1 MKFIKVASVFTT
13 TLLLLAFVCS
23 SILNAYPLDGT
34 IESGIKRLIGYSNS
48 QASTQGSKLPP
59 GALLSINEIQLTL
72 NKTGKL
78 IDFDQLPENPAL
90 QKSLESILK
99 TRDPSYGAVVV
110 DMSDPENIIWAGV
123 RPDTKRNAG
132 SVGKLLIMSGFFN
145 SLAKAFP
152 DINKRKEI
160 LTSTQVLAQ
169 NWVISDSHTIPKFDP
184 AIANN
189 RFSLVNPTDVFSL
202 TEWIDHMI
210 SPSANAAASVVWR
223 EAMLLEHFSSS
234 YPVTLEEAYDFFNTT
249 AKKELTSLS
258 QRVINQPLE
267 NANINTNDIQQ
278 GSFFTNTGKQ
288 KVPGI
293 ISYATP
299 RELARIIYRI
309 EQGRLVDEWSS
320 LEMKRFLYMTKRR
333 YRYAYAPEL
342 HNAAVYFKSGSL
354 YQCKPEVDYVCGKYM
369 GNAKNFM
376 NSVTIIE
383 WHTKENTRYLVSLM
397 SNVLKSN
404 SAWDH
409 SRLAVAIDTAVRL
422 RPPKV
427 QIKENGSKEEIRGA
441 GQG

>member
-1 MKFIKVASVFTT
+1 MKLIKSTLVIITTVFFIVIF
-13 TLLLLAFVCS
+13 CS
-23 SILNAYPLDGT
+23 SILNAYPLDGS

-48 QASTQGSKLPP
+48 QASSTGSKLPP
-59 GALLSINEIQLTL
+59 GALLSINDIQLTL
-72 NKTGKL
+72 KNSEQL
-78 IDFDQLPENPAL
+78 VDFDQLPENPTL
-90 QKSLESILK
+90 QKALESILK

-160 LTSTQVLAQ
+160 LTTTQVLAQ
-169 NWVISDSHTIPKFDP
+169 NWVISDSHTIPKYDP
-184 AIANN
+184 NIANN
-189 RFSLVNPTDVFSL
+189 RFSLVNPSDVFSL
-202 TEWIDHMI
+202 AEWIDHMI

-223 EAMLLEHFSSS
+223 EAMLLEHFSAS
-234 YPVTLEEAYDFFNTT
+234 YPVTLEEANEFFKNT
-249 AKKELTSLS
+249 AKQYLTKLS
-258 QRVINQPLE
+258 QLVINQPLE
-267 NANINTNDIQQ
+267 NANINTEDIQQ

-299 RELARIIYRI
+299 RELARILYRM

-333 YRYAYAPEL
+333 YRYVYAPEL
-342 HNAAVYFKSGSL
+342 HGAAVYFKSGSL
-354 YQCKPEVDYVCGKYM
+354 YQCVPEENYTCGKYM

-376 NSVTIIE
+376 NSVAIIE
-383 WHTKENTRYLVSLM
+383 WHTEEDTRYLVSLM

-422 RPPKV
+422 RQPKV
-427 QIKENGSKEEIRGA
+427 NIKDNGSKEEIQRS